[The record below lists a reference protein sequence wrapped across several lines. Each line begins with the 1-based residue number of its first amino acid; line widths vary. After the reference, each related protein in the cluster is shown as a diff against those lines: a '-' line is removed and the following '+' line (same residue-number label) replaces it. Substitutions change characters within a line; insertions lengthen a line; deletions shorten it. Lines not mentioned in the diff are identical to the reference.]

1 MRRAMTALPLLMPRL
16 SPLLLA
22 LVLLAACGQSTA
34 TSAPPSGAGRAAA
47 SIGAATT
54 ATARV
59 SRATRTPTTA
69 AATPTAA
76 DTSPPPSAT
85 SAPPAPPPLPTIP
98 PAPQNVTL
106 PPGSPLPAD
115 GDCAANVARSAWEP
129 RPANATANAR
139 NLYAEGVRAATSYTD
154 PAQSY
159 LFRVTGNFSGTT
171 DEIIQWAAC
180 KWGFAVD
187 TVRAQAVVESYWRQS
202 TLGDCGAHTQPQTNG
217 CASVG
222 LLQVKG
228 ADIPATHPNTWPYA
242 WESTAWNVDYA
253 LAVRR
258 ACYDGKIS
266 WLHDNNPAYGPGD
279 LWGCIGEW
287 FSGDWHDS
295 GAEQYIATVQQT
307 LAAREWE
314 HLGP

>member
-1 MRRAMTALPLLMPRL
+1 
-16 SPLLLA
+16 
-22 LVLLAACGQSTA
+22 VLLGACGQGVPV
-34 TSAPPSGAGRAAA
+34 SAPPPGEGQGHAAA
-47 SIGAATT
+47 GIGT
-54 ATARV
+54 ATANTGE
-59 SRATRTPTTA
+59 SRATRTPTRPG
-69 AATPTAA
+69 ATPTTPV
-76 DTSPPPSAT
+76 DTSLPPST
-85 SAPPAPPPLPTIP
+85 PAPPAPPAPPTFAP
-98 PAPQNVTL
+98 VPQNVTL
-106 PPGSPLPAD
+106 PPGSPLPSDAN
-115 GDCAANVARSAWEP
+115 CAARVARSVWEP

-202 TLGDCGAHTQPQTNG
+202 TLGDCGAQTQPQTNG

-242 WESTAWNVDYA
+242 WESTAWNADYA

-258 ACYDGKIS
+258 ACYDGKIT
-266 WLHDNNPAYGPGD
+266 WLHDNNSAYGPGD
-279 LWGCIGEW
+279 LWGCVGEW
-287 FSGDWHDS
+287 FSGDWHDA
-295 GAEQYIATVQQT
+295 GAQQYIATVQQT

>member
-1 MRRAMTALPLLMPRL
+1 MRRTMPPLSLL

-22 LVLLAACGQSTA
+22 SLLALVPLAACGQSTA
-34 TSAPPSGAGRAAA
+34 TSSPSPSAGRAAVG
-47 SIGAATT
+47 IGTVGSAT
-54 ATARV
+54 
-59 SRATRTPTTA
+59 SRATRTPSRTV
-69 AATPTAA
+69 ATPTTA
-76 DTSPPPSAT
+76 DTAPPPSSTA
-85 SAPPAPPPLPTIP
+85 APPAPLPSVP

-106 PPGSPLPAD
+106 PPGSPLPSDA
-115 GDCAANVARSAWEP
+115 DCAASVARSAWEP

-159 LFRVTGNFSGTT
+159 LFRVTGNFTGAT

-253 LAVRR
+253 LSVRR
-258 ACYDGKIS
+258 ACYDGKIT
-266 WLHDNNPAYGPGD
+266 WLHDNNPSYGPGD
-279 LWGCIGEW
+279 LWDCIGEW
-287 FSGDWHDS
+287 ISGDWHDA
-295 GAEQYIATVQQT
+295 GAQQYIATVQQT

>member
-1 MRRAMTALPLLMPRL
+1 MRRTMPPPLSLL

-22 LVLLAACGQSTA
+22 LVLLAACGQNTA
-34 TSAPPSGAGRAAA
+34 TSAPSPGAGRAVVG
-47 SIGAATT
+47 IGATTT
-54 ATARV
+54 ATARA
-59 SRATRTPTTA
+59 SRATRTPTRV
-69 AATPTAA
+69 AATPTTA
-76 DTSPPPSAT
+76 DTSPPPSST
-85 SAPPAPPPLPTIP
+85 SAPPAPPTLPPT
-98 PAPQNVTL
+98 PQNVTL
-106 PPGSPLPAD
+106 PPGSPLPSDA
-115 GDCAANVARSAWEP
+115 GCAASIARSAWEP

-202 TLGDCGAHTQPQTNG
+202 TLGDCGARTQPQTNG

-253 LAVRR
+253 LSVRR
-258 ACYDGKIS
+258 ACYDGKIT
-266 WLHDNNPAYGPGD
+266 WLHYNNPSYGPGD

>member
-1 MRRAMTALPLLMPRL
+1 MRRTMPPLPLLMSRL
-16 SPLLLA
+16 SPLPLA
-22 LVLLAACGQSTA
+22 LVLLAACGQNTA

-47 SIGAATT
+47 SIGAAT
-54 ATARV
+54 ATARA
-59 SRATRTPTTA
+59 SHATRTPTRA

-76 DTSPPPSAT
+76 DTPPPPSPT

-106 PPGSPLPAD
+106 PPGSPLPSD
-115 GDCAANVARSAWEP
+115 GDCAASVVRSAWEP

-139 NLYAEGVRAATSYTD
+139 NLYAAGVRAATSYTD

-228 ADIPATHPNTWPYA
+228 ADISATHPNTWPYA

-258 ACYDGKIS
+258 ACYDGKIT

-287 FSGDWHDS
+287 FSGDWHDA
-295 GAEQYIATVQQT
+295 GAAQYIATVQQT